1 MSNDTLIV
9 VGVEGVIYP
18 LVAQGVAG
26 DPALMCEALAGIS
39 FSTGL
44 SSYRQYITAST
55 GTSIWCAS
63 EVVELMRGMLSV
75 DSLVDIA
82 TCTYLNERVEE
93 VFEALQLPEPAAHI
107 SAEHDVGWDDE
118 TWFMAQKTAPILNYL
133 RGRKYDRLIWVDAEL
148 NRVYTQQYQ
157 ALYKTVSE
165 LVVVA
170 PEPETGVNKAEIA
183 LLHELCGTEEKIYGW

>member
-1 MSNDTLIV
+1 MSKNTLVII
-9 VGVEGVIYP
+9 GVERVIYP
-18 LVAQGVAG
+18 LVSCKVAG
-26 DPALMCEALAGIS
+26 DPALMGEALVGIS

-44 SSYRQYITAST
+44 SSYRKHGTASA
-55 GTSIWCAS
+55 GTSVWCANDTIA
-63 EVVELMRGMLSV
+63 LMRGILSADSPV
-75 DSLVDIA
+75 DVA

-93 VFEALQLPEPAAHI
+93 VFETLKLPEPTAHI
-107 SAEHDVGWDDE
+107 PAEHDAGRDDE
-118 TWFMAQKTAPILNYL
+118 TWFMSQKTAPILNYL

-157 ALYKTVSE
+157 ALYNTVSE

>member
-1 MSNDTLIV
+1 MTLRS
-9 VGVEGVIYP
+9 G
-18 LVAQGVAG
+18 
-26 DPALMCEALAGIS
+26 EALAGIS

-44 SSYRQYITAST
+44 SSYRKYSTASA
-55 GTSIWCAS
+55 GTSVWCTD
-63 EVVELMRGMLSV
+63 ETVELMRDMLSV
-75 DSLVDIA
+75 DSSVDVA
-82 TCTYLNERVEE
+82 TCTYSNERVED
-93 VFEALQLPEPAAHI
+93 VFDALKLPEPTAHI
-107 SAEHDVGWDDE
+107 PAEHDVGWDDE

-157 ALYKTVSE
+157 ALYNAVSE

>member
-26 DPALMCEALAGIS
+26 DPALMSEALAGIS

-82 TCTYLNERVEE
+82 TCTYPNERVEE
-93 VFEALQLPEPAAHI
+93 VFEALKLPETATHIPA
-107 SAEHDVGWDDE
+107 EPDVVWDDE
-118 TWFMAQKTAPILNYL
+118 TWFMARKTAPILNYL

-148 NRVYTQQYQ
+148 NRAFTQQYQ
-157 ALYKTVSE
+157 VLYSTVSE
-165 LVVVA
+165 LVLVA
-170 PEPETGVNKAEIA
+170 PELENGLSDAEIA
-183 LLHELCGTEEKIYGW
+183 LLHELCGTEGK

>member
-1 MSNDTLIV
+1 MSNDTLVV
-9 VGVEGVIYP
+9 VGVERVIYP

-26 DPALMCEALAGIS
+26 DPALMSEALAGIG

-82 TCTYLNERVEE
+82 TCTYPNERVEE
-93 VFEALQLPEPAAHI
+93 VFEVLKLPETATHIPAAP
-107 SAEHDVGWDDE
+107 DVVWDDE
-118 TWFMAQKTAPILNYL
+118 TWFMARKTAPILNYL
-133 RGRKYDRLIWVDAEL
+133 RGKTYDRLIWVDAEL
-148 NRVYTQQYQ
+148 NRAFTQQYQ
-157 ALYKTVSE
+157 VLYSTVSE
-165 LVVVA
+165 LVLVA
-170 PEPETGVNKAEIA
+170 PELENGLNDAEIA
-183 LLHELCGTEEKIYGW
+183 LLHELCGTEGK

>member
-1 MSNDTLIV
+1 MSNDTLVV

-26 DPALMCEALAGIS
+26 DPALMGEALAGIS

-82 TCTYLNERVEE
+82 TCTYPNERVEE
-93 VFEALQLPEPAAHI
+93 VFEALKLPETATHIPA
-107 SAEHDVGWDDE
+107 EPDVVWDDE
-118 TWFMAQKTAPILNYL
+118 TWFMARKTAPILNYL
-133 RGRKYDRLIWVDAEL
+133 RGRKYDRLVWVDAEL
-148 NRVYTQQYQ
+148 NRAFIQQYQ
-157 ALYKTVSE
+157 VLYDTVGD

-170 PEPETGVNKAEIA
+170 PESETGLNKAEIA
-183 LLHELCGTEEKIYGW
+183 LLHELCGTGETK

>member
-1 MSNDTLIV
+1 MSNDTLVV

-26 DPALMCEALAGIS
+26 DPALMSEALAGIS

-82 TCTYLNERVEE
+82 TCTYPNERVEE
-93 VFEALQLPEPAAHI
+93 VFEALRLPEPTVHI
-107 SAEHDVGWDDE
+107 PAEPDVVWDDE
-118 TWFMAQKTAPILNYL
+118 TWFMARKTAPILNYL
-133 RGRKYDRLIWVDAEL
+133 RGRKYDRLVWVDAEL
-148 NRVYTQQYQ
+148 NRAFTQQYQ
-157 ALYKTVSE
+157 VLYDTVGD

-170 PEPETGVNKAEIA
+170 PESETGLNKAEIA
-183 LLHELCGTEEKIYGW
+183 LLHELCGTGETK